1 MSKKKAVR
9 LYSNGSFNKKVE
21 NIFSL
26 SDAYKSELF
35 KRQRSAS
42 NKWQKK
48 RVKRIN
54 EFKEKNPEMADYIK
68 TRLEN

>member
-26 SDAYKSELF
+26 SDAVKSHEYYKQKSVS
-35 KRQRSAS
+35 K
-42 NKWQKK
+42 KWQKK
-48 RVKRIN
+48 RISRLESFI
-54 EFKEKNPEMADYIK
+54 KNNPDMADYIK
-68 TRLEN
+68 SRLE